1 MEELDFSYFYF
12 YAIKEQVWGPC
23 RALEAGTPMFSHT
36 PPKSKR
42 AAIVQHVPLRHRGS
56 PPSLMPTP
64 RALRDKCVCSLQAST
79 ICSFQ
84 NKLESV
90 CTGKFLDPDRSHKGH
105 TSKPPSDE
113 EVRDAAGTEGRAL
126 EHSYPKAE
134 RSHSVPPWKSHL
146 SGIRKKE
153 HWRKGNFLSLFH
165 SLVPPSLKAGPAYWF
180 NLGMR

>member
-1 MEELDFSYFYF
+1 
-12 YAIKEQVWGPC
+12 
-23 RALEAGTPMFSHT
+23 MFSHT

-90 CTGKFLDPDRSHKGH
+90 CAGKFLDPDRSHKSH

-113 EVRDAAGTEGRAL
+113 EVRDAAGAEGRAL

-134 RSHSVPPWKSHL
+134 RSHSVPLWKSHL

-180 NLGMR
+180 NLGTRQ